1 MTEFYI
7 YFILLFVGCQ
17 HFVGKVCKIFLM
29 KNNEFGQILK
39 ELRTERGLSQREL
52 GEAIGFCNQTVSFWE
67 SGQREP
73 DLDTLLILGKFFDV
87 SVDYLLGNEKY
98 D

>member
-1 MTEFYI
+1 
-7 YFILLFVGCQ
+7 
-17 HFVGKVCKIFLM
+17 M

-39 ELRTERGLSQREL
+39 ELRTERGLSQRGL
-52 GEAIGFCNQTVSFWE
+52 GEAIGFYNQTVSFWE

-73 DLDTLLILGKFFDV
+73 DLDTLLILSKFFDI